1 MMWSDTINQANK
13 TALLAWV
20 KETGIHLVQVNG
32 QRKYGGP
39 PPGWVGDPPPSG
51 SEVFIGKLPQ
61 DMYENKLI
69 PLFQSVGKLYEFRL
83 MMTFSGLNRGF
94 AYAKYSDCR
103 SAQVAITTL
112 NNFEVQKGCLIMV
125 CKSTEKCELCMD
137 GLPSSVSLGQLQMVL
152 QEVTTGVKNVSLYPN
167 PSRKQGQLAVLKYH
181 SHWAAAMAKKT
192 LAEGNLDLHG
202 EEIHVDW
209 LKPEMKQKLRNSL
222 GKTSSEGL
230 KLGCDGGASSQ
241 RPDGPVPSP
250 LHVPLSSML
259 DYLSALCKKQQLGE
273 PVYLTKCVQ
282 VNPDG
287 WMRFWYQ
294 VVIPGYPSPFR
305 GFIWIKPDQSG
316 LGEHEKAKN
325 AAAFQVLKTLGCPL
339 F

>member
-1 MMWSDTINQANK
+1 MDVPQEGRCRCT
-13 TALLAWV
+13 
-20 KETGIHLVQVNG
+20 ETRVPF
-32 QRKYGGP
+32 Y
-39 PPGWVGDPPPSG
+39 
-51 SEVFIGKLPQ
+51 
-61 DMYENKLI
+61 
-69 PLFQSVGKLYEFRL
+69 
-83 MMTFSGLNRGF
+83 T
-94 AYAKYSDCR
+94 
-103 SAQVAITTL
+103 
-112 NNFEVQKGCLIMV
+112 
-125 CKSTEKCELCMD
+125 
-137 GLPSSVSLGQLQMVL
+137 
-152 QEVTTGVKNVSLYPN
+152 
-167 PSRKQGQLAVLKYH
+167 
-181 SHWAAAMAKKT
+181 
-192 LAEGNLDLHG
+192 GNLDLHG

-241 RPDGPVPSP
+241 RPDVPVPSP
-250 LHVPLSSML
+250 LHVPLSSIL

-325 AAAFQVLKTLGCPL
+325 AAAFQVLKTLGESLRSLVGHVQTHSAQGSEKFRDFIFTLMTSLVTPACSFHWGIKGL
-339 F
+339 LTFS

>member
-1 MMWSDTINQANK
+1 MLMMWSDTINQANK

-94 AYAKYSDCR
+94 AYAKYSDCH

-125 CKSTEKCELCMD
+125 CKSIEKCELCMD
-137 GLPSSVSLGQLQMVL
+137 GLPSSVNLGQLQMVL
-152 QEVTTGVKNVSLYPN
+152 QEVTTGVENVSLYPN
-167 PSRKQGQLAVLKYH
+167 PSRKRGRLAVLKYH
-181 SHWAAAMAKKT
+181 SHRAAAMAKKT

-230 KLGCDGGASSQ
+230 K
-241 RPDGPVPSP
+241 PDGP
-250 LHVPLSSML
+250 
-259 DYLSALCKKQQLGE
+259 LGE

-294 VVIPGYPSPFR
+294 VVIPGYPSPFS
-305 GFIWIKPDQSG
+305 GFIWIKPEQSG
-316 LGEHEKAKN
+316 LSEHEKAKN
-325 AAAFQVLKTLGCPL
+325 AAAFQVLKTLGEQVALLWTLASSATLL
-339 F
+339 FKVQHLELETVFQLGSHPC